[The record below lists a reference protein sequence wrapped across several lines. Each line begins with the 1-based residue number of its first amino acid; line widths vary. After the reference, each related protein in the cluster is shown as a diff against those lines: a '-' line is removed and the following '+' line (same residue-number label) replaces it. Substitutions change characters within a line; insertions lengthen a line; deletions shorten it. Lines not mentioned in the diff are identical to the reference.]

1 LHSFND
7 VALLRAWLL
16 DTVLSKLI
24 PSDWLSYNEVDFV
37 NPTNTLVK
45 LRPEGDARFP
55 AMLPRFRELV
65 H

>member
-1 LHSFND
+1 
-7 VALLRAWLL
+7 
-16 DTVLSKLI
+16 
-24 PSDWLSYNEVDFV
+24 VDFV